1 MIPLLLTKL
10 APNTTKWPLG
20 TDEGLLRQWR
30 GFMAARILVATVLLL
45 LIVFIHTMGAVPL
58 RRELSLCAAYWVLTV
73 VVLWLGMPERNPQR
87 FDPQWLVTVG
97 ADVVVFSMLL
107 YWQVSGINFTPL
119 FALPVLLAAVLGPLL
134 LALGT
139 AATVTLVLLGDAWWL
154 SLMGTGDATTRYL
167 QAALTGLGLFVVA
180 YLANQLA
187 VRLARQERL
196 VYSSAMAA
204 RTQIQVN
211 QMVIDGLSDGILVV
225 DSNGVVRTAN
235 PAARKMLGPRIGDMP
250 AQSPSEVVSDSSDL
264 DKALP
269 SAPFVLASHPAWQ
282 PLADVAWLTLQ
293 QLSAQQTEVAIVDA
307 MGAARRLSVRTQS
320 AAGTGGVDDSQ
331 ALCVMFL
338 EDLREIEARLR
349 TEKLAAMGRMSAA
362 VAHEIRNP
370 LAAISQANAL
380 LAEELQ
386 DPAQQKLASM
396 VQHNAKRLARIVDD
410 VLDISRVTPAQS
422 QDAFL
427 SDAEQTII
435 AICCDWAAQHG
446 CGDQLL
452 LPSAHA
458 QRRSSTVVFEED
470 HLRRVL
476 VNFLDN
482 ALRYASKDVAAI
494 RVLLPTPHI
503 SAGQMRLAVWSDSPP
518 LDVGVQRHLF
528 EPFFSSESRSSGLG
542 LYICRELCIRHGASI
557 GYQRTDQPSV
567 STQTDF
573 SHSVMLP
580 SGNEFYVQ
588 LNLASGMLPLQV
600 SAF

>member
-1 MIPLLLTKL
+1 MFFPSLHAASNPTHWAI
-10 APNTTKWPLG
+10 G
-20 TDEGLLRQWR
+20 TEEGLSRQWR
-30 GFMAARILVATVLLL
+30 GFMAARIVVATVLLL
-45 LIVFIHTMGAVPL
+45 LMVFIHTMGSVPL
-58 RRELSLCAAYWVLTV
+58 RRELILCAAYWVLTV
-73 VVLWLGMPERNPQR
+73 VILWFGAPQRHPKR

-97 ADVVVFSMLL
+97 ADVIVFSMLL
-107 YWQVSGINFTPL
+107 HWQVSGINFTPL

-139 AATVTLVLLGDAWWL
+139 AATVTLVLLADAWWL
-154 SLMGTGDATTRYL
+154 SLIGTGDATTRYL
-167 QAALTGLGLFVVA
+167 QAALTGSGLFVVA

-204 RTQIQVN
+204 RTQVQVN
-211 QMVIDGLSDGILVV
+211 QMVIDGLSDGVLVI
-225 DSNGVVRTAN
+225 DGNGVVRTAN
-235 PAARKMLGPRIGDMP
+235 PAARKMLGPRVGYAT
-250 AQSPSEVVSDSSDL
+250 AQLSEEFAREGSDL

-269 SAPFVLASHPAWQ
+269 SAPFVLASQAAWQ

-293 QLSAQQTEVAIVDA
+293 QLSAQQTEVAIVDTA
-307 MGAARRLSVRTQS
+307 GAVRRLSVRTQS
-320 AAGTGGVDDSQ
+320 VSGTSGTDDAQ

-338 EDLREIEARLR
+338 EDLRELEARLR

-386 DPAQQKLASM
+386 EPAQQKLTSM

-410 VLDISRVTPAQS
+410 VLDISRVTPAES

-427 SDAEQTII
+427 PDAEQTII
-435 AICCDWAAQHG
+435 AICRDWAAQHN

-458 QRRSSTVVFEED
+458 QQRSSTVVFEED

-482 ALRYASKDVAAI
+482 ALRYASKDAAAI
-494 RVLLPTPHI
+494 RVLLPTPQI
-503 SAGQMRLAVWSDSPP
+503 ATGKMRLAVWSDSPP

-542 LYICRELCIRHGASI
+542 LYICRELCVRHGASI

-567 STQTDF
+567 SAQTDF
-573 SHSVMLP
+573 AHSVMLP
-580 SGNEFYVQ
+580 SGNEFFVQ
-588 LNLASGMLPLQV
+588 LNLASSMLPLQV